1 MMQLSQ
7 REKIAVRIAAICL
20 LLFVGLQF
28 MVFPFLDNRARLTQ
42 SLAERERS
50 LLEMRLMQQRYGELN
65 QQSDS
70 LAAVLLQRDQGFS
83 LFSFLEK
90 NATDSEVKE
99 HVAYMRPS
107 QSAANELY
115 QQSMIEMR
123 LQAVSLGQL
132 VRFLERTESPEQL
145 VGVDR
150 ITIQENTQED
160 ATLDVTLRV
169 VSIDHVAGI
178 ESR

>member
-1 MMQLSQ
+1 MMQLNQ
-7 REKIAVRIAAICL
+7 REKIAVQIGAVCL

-28 MVFPFLDNRARLTQ
+28 LLFPFLDNRARLTRG
-42 SLAERERS
+42 LVDRERA
-50 LLEMRLMQQRYGELN
+50 LLDMRLMQQRYGELN
-65 QQSDS
+65 QQNDT

-90 NATDSEVKE
+90 NATESQVKE
-99 HVAYMRPS
+99 HIAYMRPS

-115 QQSMIEMR
+115 RQSLIEMKM
-123 LQAVSLGQL
+123 QAVSLGQL
-132 VRFLERTESPEQL
+132 VQFLEKTESPEQL

-160 ATLDVTLRV
+160 ATLDVTLRM